1 MTREVLA
8 AMEGAREAGAT
19 GFVVADSHG
28 SGLNLI
34 PEMMPQ
40 DAELVRGWPRPLLMM
55 EGIDRGAFACAFL
68 LGHHAGVRFGGGGLA
83 HSFSSRLVASL
94 RVDGRELPE
103 AALNAAI
110 AAQFGVPTTLVS
122 GDDACIPQVEALLGP
137 LEGVVTK
144 RSLGFSAAAGLPPA
158 VVADRSCKAA
168 TRAVARVCQA
178 QPSRLEGPL
187 AVDIASQS
195 PLMAEVLSYLPLFE
209 RTGATDIRFQAADA
223 GQIAR
228 YLQFFIQTLPA
239 LA

>member
-1 MTREVLA
+1 MSGAATSATLISPSTRSPASSCPDRSRRRSRRRALSA
-8 AMEGAREAGAT
+8 LSSAPATSRWAR
-19 GFVVADSHG
+19 
-28 SGLNLI
+28 
-34 PEMMPQ
+34 
-40 DAELVRGWPRPLLMM
+40 
-55 EGIDRGAFACAFL
+55 C
-68 LGHHAGVRFGGGGLA
+68 GGGGLA

-122 GDDACIPQVEALLGP
+122 GDDACIAEVEALLGP

-158 VVADRSCKAA
+158 VVEDRLCKAA
-168 TRAVARVCQA
+168 TRAVARVGQA
-178 QPSRLEGPL
+178 QPWRLEGPL
-187 AVDIASQS
+187 AVDIVFKS